1 VNRRRAL
8 ITGGA
13 KGMGKE
19 FTKLLLNQD
28 YEVWVLDNDQS
39 SLAQVKMEFQAK
51 IREGALR
58 ISELD
63 LLDFPAVTS
72 FQRELESQWNSLSLL
87 INNAGVVFGGEF
99 SQVELPNH
107 WKTIDINLKT
117 LITITY
123 LFLPLL
129 QRDPKS
135 LLIQMA
141 SVTGLMGLAYGTTYS
156 ASKWGV
162 VGFSEAL
169 REELRVTSAPS
180 PHICIVCP
188 SYIDTGMFDGS
199 KHPMF
204 MPKLSPSALA
214 KNILSAAQSK
224 KAFVYAP
231 FFVRLVP
238 LLRSFLPLCVQ
249 NWIMDR
255 LKVAKG
261 MSHWCGRQN
270 RGA

>member
-1 VNRRRAL
+1 VDRRRAL

-28 YEVWVLDNDQS
+28 YQVWILDNDQS
-39 SLAQVKMEFQAK
+39 SLAQFKTEFQTEIQA
-51 IREGALR
+51 GDLR
-58 ISELD
+58 ITGLD
-63 LLDFPAVTS
+63 LLDFSAVTA
-72 FQRELESQWNSLSLL
+72 FQYELESQWGHLSLL

-99 SQVELPNH
+99 SRVELSNH
-107 WKTIDINLKT
+107 WKTIDINLKS
-117 LITITY
+117 LITITH

-169 REELRVTSAPS
+169 REELRVTSASS

-199 KHPMF
+199 KHPIF
-204 MPKLSPSALA
+204 MPKLAPSALA
-214 KNILSAAQSK
+214 KKILSAAQSK

-231 FFVRLVP
+231 FFVRIVP
-238 LLRSFLPLCVQ
+238 LLRSFLPLCIQ

-261 MSHWCGRQN
+261 MSHWCGRPN